1 MKTQMFTIF
10 RESSKSLLYIIGIYF
25 DSVIVCKPTMSTP
38 GNGEVYIVA
47 RGFRGIEAS
56 CLEALLRHTRF
67 WGTDC
72 ITKLMICNTEWT
84 QSIENIA
91 ALFASIQRA
100 VIERNLFLFEN
111 PEITNEID
119 KKTVLEQATIS
130 HCREEIADKWM
141 KIFKLKSLKP
151 GQNLINDP
159 LTMSR
164 INHRNTN
171 GSLGQRVDARNVDT
185 GVIRDG
191 TAEDA
196 MTALTSKFGNMLTG
210 KKNAS
215 GPQPSTNRGVM
226 PYQLTKPA
234 IVSHYILA
242 KDPVPQKDKGLS
254 GMFVLGTKHYQVND
268 MHTIIDLWHIQST
281 DIIQQNMLKLYEK
294 NRDSYITSNVVTGRA
309 ITAINGS
316 QFIDMDSLRDYNIN
330 RIKGKKTG
338 KSASRDEIKH
348 CIRQI
353 FGLHDEQFIIHVF
366 DHQVDELDDRNAFAD
381 DLKITLDRLT
391 PGTCYVRQVTPCFTR
406 MTAGLYYLLTMC
418 FKSIDVFHVPGQGVF
433 LICLDFCRKNT
444 IDSLNSESHTSLTRN
459 QNLLC
464 DFVRKT
470 LSAVVIYIETAHQDS
485 DVLEV
490 VDSSCFEQD
499 KLFVRTLTN
508 MNKEY
513 LKTQLNG
520 HRTTNPGIPYIGN

>member
-25 DSVIVCKPTMSTP
+25 DSVTVCKPTMSTP

-56 CLEALLRHTRF
+56 CLEALLRHTQF

-72 ITKLMICNTEWT
+72 ITKLMIYNTEWT
-84 QSIENIA
+84 QSIEKIA
-91 ALFASIQRA
+91 ALFASIQRT

-111 PEITNEID
+111 PKINNEIE

-164 INHRNTN
+164 INHRNQN
-171 GSLGQRVDARNVDT
+171 GSLGQRVDARNVDK

-196 MTALTSKFGNMLTG
+196 MTALTSRFGMMLTG
-210 KKNAS
+210 KNNAS
-215 GPQPSTNRGVM
+215 RPQPSTNMGVM
-226 PYQLTKPA
+226 PYQLTKSA
-234 IVSHYILA
+234 TVSHYKLA
-242 KDPVPQKDKGLS
+242 KDPVPQKDTGL
-254 GMFVLGTKHYQVND
+254 FVLGTKHYQVND
-268 MHTIIDLWHIQST
+268 MHTIINLWHIQST
-281 DIIQQNMLKLYEK
+281 DIIQKNMLNLHEK
-294 NRDSYITSNVVTGRA
+294 YRESYITSNIITGRA

-330 RIKGKKTG
+330 RINEKKAGKR
-338 KSASRDEIKH
+338 ASRDEIKH
-348 CIRQI
+348 CIRQT
-353 FGLHDEQFIIHVF
+353 FGLNDEQFTIHIF
-366 DHQVDELDDRNAFAD
+366 DHQVDELDDRNAFAG
-381 DLKITLDRLT
+381 DLKTTLDILT
-391 PGTCYVRQVTPCFTR
+391 PGTCYIRQVTPCFTR

-418 FKSIDVFHVPGQGVF
+418 FESIDVFHVPGQGVF

-444 IDSLNSESHTSLTRN
+444 IDSLNSESSISLTRN

-485 DVLEV
+485 EVLEV
-490 VDSSCFEQD
+490 VDSSCFQQD

-513 LKTQLNG
+513 LKTQLNR